1 MTPHKEQETADF
13 IELKGWQGYTPPHM
27 VQIPLEE
34 YRKYIE
40 SNIKGPTVEIALQ
53 EYDRLKE
60 ENLHLQENVWNL
72 ENRIKELESE
82 LGKREQIADILERI
96 TGAIAKDMG
105 NVKWDILNKVEE
117 VKKIVTDADTVADRT
132 AERIYRKRTEIKEE
146 AENGRI

>member
-1 MTPHKEQETADF
+1 MREEKEQPTTDF
-13 IELKGWQGYTPPHM
+13 IELKSWQGFTPPHM

-34 YRKYIE
+34 YRRYIE
-40 SNIKGPTVEIALQ
+40 NNIEGPTVKIALQ
-53 EYDRLKE
+53 EYDRLRD
-60 ENLHLQENVWNL
+60 ENLHLKENVWNL
-72 ENRIKELESE
+72 ESRLRELESE
-82 LGKREQIADILERI
+82 LSKREQIADILERI

-117 VKKIVTDADTVADRT
+117 VKKIVTDSDTTADRT

>member
-72 ENRIKELESE
+72 ENRIRELESE

-117 VKKIVTDADTVADRT
+117 VKKIVTDSDTVADRT

>member
-34 YRKYIE
+34 YWKYIE

-72 ENRIKELESE
+72 ENRIRELESE

-117 VKKIVTDADTVADRT
+117 VKKIVTDSDTVADRT

-146 AENGRI
+146 ADNGRI

>member
-1 MTPHKEQETADF
+1 MREEKEQPTTDF
-13 IELKGWQGYTPPHM
+13 VELKSWQGFTPPHM

-34 YRKYIE
+34 YRRYIE
-40 SNIKGPTVEIALQ
+40 NNIEGPTVKIALQ
-53 EYDRLKE
+53 EYDRLRD
-60 ENLHLQENVWNL
+60 ENLHLKENVWNL
-72 ENRIKELESE
+72 ESRLRELESE
-82 LGKREQIADILERI
+82 LSKREQIADILERI

-117 VKKIVTDADTVADRT
+117 VKKIVTDSDTTADRT

>member
-60 ENLHLQENVWNL
+60 ANLHLQENVWNL
-72 ENRIKELESE
+72 ENRIRELESE

-117 VKKIVTDADTVADRT
+117 VKKIVTDSDTVADRT

>member
-72 ENRIKELESE
+72 ENRIRELEIE

-117 VKKIVTDADTVADRT
+117 VKKIVTDSDTVADRT

>member
-72 ENRIKELESE
+72 ENRIRELESE

-96 TGAIAKDMG
+96 TGAIVKDMG

-117 VKKIVTDADTVADRT
+117 VKKIVTDSDTVADRT

>member
-40 SNIKGPTVEIALQ
+40 SHIKGPTVEIALQ

-72 ENRIKELESE
+72 ENRIRELESE

-117 VKKIVTDADTVADRT
+117 VKKIVTDSDTVADRT
-132 AERIYRKRTEIKEE
+132 TERIYRKRTEIKEE

>member
-60 ENLHLQENVWNL
+60 ENLHLQDNVWNL
-72 ENRIKELESE
+72 ENRIRELEIE

-117 VKKIVTDADTVADRT
+117 VKKIVTDSDTVADRT

>member
-13 IELKGWQGYTPPHM
+13 IELKGWQEYTPPHM

-72 ENRIKELESE
+72 ENRIRELESE

-117 VKKIVTDADTVADRT
+117 VKKIVTDSDTVADRT

>member
-34 YRKYIE
+34 YRRYIE

-72 ENRIKELESE
+72 ENRIRELESE

-96 TGAIAKDMG
+96 TGAIAKDTG

-117 VKKIVTDADTVADRT
+117 VKKIVTDSDTVADRT

>member
-40 SNIKGPTVEIALQ
+40 SDIKGPTVEIALQ

-72 ENRIKELESE
+72 ENRIRELESE

-117 VKKIVTDADTVADRT
+117 VKKIVTDSDTVADRT
-132 AERIYRKRTEIKEE
+132 TERIYRKRTEIKEE